1 MNSKTDTVLLLRID
15 RDVSTHTSHPRHLH
29 PPLDL
34 KYIQAAVH
42 QITGQSVPFM
52 DGWLHAWSP
61 SQLTEKILPLRP
73 QMVVIKAATWCID
86 EAVFVG
92 KRLRGEGIT
101 TIAVGQHV
109 SHVSKLDHRGWK
121 EAFDIPVPGE
131 PEEEVPLL
139 IKRLLEGE
147 SVRLLAPY
155 YFDRMEKNKPFLV
168 QEPDQMPKPCFDE
181 KEFSDY
187 AFPFPIPGNVAHK
200 WGYVLT
206 SWGCPRKCRHCSEVV
221 RKTTGTILR
230 TRNPVR
236 VADEIASLLQAGAD
250 AICFEDD
257 SLFCNRRHFL
267 NICEEIIRRGL
278 HFPWISHARPDELD
292 EERIAA
298 AAKAGAVLL
307 KVGVE
312 SGASNIIET
321 IGKSA
326 SGEVW
331 LDKVEKGFA
340 LLQQYNVGSVA
351 LFMVGIPHETEADVE
366 KSIALAKKIKPDYI
380 QIQIFCT
387 YPDSSFF
394 DQLEAPLYPEGLYHY
409 LRPAWSPSRIPPDKL
424 PLLQSRFYNSFYLRP
439 EYVIRHIR
447 QFWRFYTNIPNI
459 IRIMNWI
466 NLMRRNL
473 FAPLKL

>member
-409 LRPAWSPSRIPPDKL
+409 LRPAWSPSRIPPD
-424 PLLQSRFYNSFYLRP
+424 N
-439 EYVIRHIR
+439 
-447 QFWRFYTNIPNI
+447 
-459 IRIMNWI
+459 
-466 NLMRRNL
+466 RRRRTD
-473 FAPLKL
+473 FAG